1 VALQHDFTP
10 RTGAAGPRHLQC
22 LAAFDRQAVAA
33 LHPAEVVPGGAVVLV
48 SLHGHR
54 AVIRHVQA
62 VVMTG
67 AHPPV
72 VINPQRLVIAHRHAP
87 VMSHGEGL
95 VVPDANPLVAANGL
109 GVVHLY
115 VRGAV
120 RVKTHPHAAVCP
132 PGTHLVAS
140 QVLD

>member
-1 VALQHDFTP
+1 MRVALQHDFTP

-48 SLHGHR
+48 SL
-54 AVIRHVQA
+54 
-62 VVMTG
+62 
-67 AHPPV
+67 